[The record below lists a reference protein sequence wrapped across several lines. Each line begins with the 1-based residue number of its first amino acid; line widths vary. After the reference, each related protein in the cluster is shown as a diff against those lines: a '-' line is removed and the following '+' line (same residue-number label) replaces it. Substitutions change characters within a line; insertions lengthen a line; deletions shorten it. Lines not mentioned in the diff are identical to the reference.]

1 MLNETRLYAGLT
13 VKNEN
18 KFILECKTS
27 YIFVKLKKKKNDN
40 FFPLTSM
47 NIPVLKTFLNEL
59 ETNYNKKVEITI
71 SLKLTIE
78 WGEKHLWKLITHNNN
93 RYVPKI

>member
-1 MLNETRLYAGLT
+1 MLNETHLYAGLT

>member
-1 MLNETRLYAGLT
+1 MLNETHLYAGLT

-18 KFILECKTS
+18 KLILECKTS

-59 ETNYNKKVEITI
+59 ETNYNKKSGNNDKLKIDDWVRRETPVEINHT
-71 SLKLTIE
+71 
-78 WGEKHLWKLITHNNN
+78 
-93 RYVPKI
+93 

>member
-1 MLNETRLYAGLT
+1 MLNKTHLYAGLT

-18 KFILECKTS
+18 KLILECKTS

-78 WGEKHLWKLITHNNN
+78 
-93 RYVPKI
+93 

>member
-1 MLNETRLYAGLT
+1 MLDETHLYAGLT

>member
-1 MLNETRLYAGLT
+1 MLNETHLYAGLT

-40 FFPLTSM
+40 FFPLKSM

>member
-59 ETNYNKKVEITI
+59 ETNYDKKVEITI

-78 WGEKHLWKLITHNNN
+78 WGEKLITHNNN
-93 RYVPKI
+93 KHVPKI

>member
-1 MLNETRLYAGLT
+1 MLNETHLYAGLT

-27 YIFVKLKKKKNDN
+27 YIFVKLKKKNDN

>member
-1 MLNETRLYAGLT
+1 MLDETGLYVGLT

-27 YIFVKLKKKKNDN
+27 YIFVKLKKNYN

-47 NIPVLKTFLNEL
+47 NIPVFKTSPNEL
-59 ETNYNKKVEITI
+59 ETNYNTKVEI
-71 SLKLTIE
+71 
-78 WGEKHLWKLITHNNN
+78 N
-93 RYVPKI
+93 

>member
-1 MLNETRLYAGLT
+1 MLNETHLYAGLT

-27 YIFVKLKKKKNDN
+27 YIFVKLKKKNHN
-40 FFPLTSM
+40 FFPLMSM
-47 NIPVLKTFLNEL
+47 NIPVLKTFVNEL

-78 WGEKHLWKLITHNNN
+78 WGEEHLWKLITHNNN
-93 RYVPKI
+93 KYVPKI

>member
-1 MLNETRLYAGLT
+1 MLNETHLYAGLT

-27 YIFVKLKKKKNDN
+27 YIFVKLKKKKPII